1 MHGEFLRPLFLQA
14 HRETEA
20 HFIATGTPSQRNQWD
35 SFRYKSAAFY
45 WHRVMM
51 MVIMRGPGGVS
62 RLRLCTG
69 RVPGRALLKQNI
81 TLVRC
86 FFLFLTNIKLSVAV
100 SSQGT
105 LRG

>member
-1 MHGEFLRPLFLQA
+1 MHGDFLRTLFLQA

-20 HFIATGTPSQRNQWD
+20 HFTATGT
-35 SFRYKSAAFY
+35 AFY

-69 RVPGRALLKQNI
+69 RVPGHALLKQNI
-81 TLVRC
+81 TLVR
-86 FFLFLTNIKLSVAV
+86 TSV
-100 SSQGT
+100 SSCFQQI
-105 LRG
+105 